1 MKRPQLVNLE
11 LEDLAEDST
20 AILKYIE
27 KLEKEVEQLRVRTYG
42 IHIDTSVELPPNY
55 LAM

>member
-11 LEDLAEDST
+11 LEDLSEDST
-20 AILKYIE
+20 TTLEYIE
-27 KLEKEVEQLRVRTYG
+27 KLEKEVEQLRIRTYG
-42 IHIDTSVELPPNY
+42 IHIDTSVELPPNC

>member
-42 IHIDTSVELPPNY
+42 IRIDTSVELPPNY